1 MTPPPTATGGA
12 AEGSSI
18 TRAGGL
24 PAALRRRFM
33 RLRHRALPHLR
44 GETLMLSLAVAVGL
58 ATGLLASLL
67 IAVIAAVQSFLFG
80 TSVSWPVLL
89 IAPAAGGL
97 VVGLLLTYV
106 VPESSGGG
114 VVQVMATIA
123 TRGGR
128 FRARVPFGGVL
139 ATGIALGSGASGGR
153 EGPIVL
159 IGGGVGS
166 LVGRLFAV
174 GEDRMRTL
182 VAAGAAAG
190 IGASFNAPIGGMLF
204 AIELII
210 GRFHSSALQ
219 SVVVAS
225 VVGSVTAREV
235 IGPEIIYEPAT
246 LYTLTD
252 WRELLLY
259 AVLGLAA
266 ALFGLGFV
274 YGDDYAKKTFAR
286 LSVWP
291 PLKVAI
297 GGLGVGLVALAVPEV
312 IGTGDNLPPIDG
324 LRHPIQTMLD
334 GDVGTGYAAVGFL
347 LLLAV
352 AKLLATCL
360 SSGSGNAIGT
370 FAPTIFCGAALGGA
384 VGHIAQALLPGAG
397 VQPGAF
403 ALVGMAA
410 VFAAAA
416 RAPLTAIVIA
426 FELTSGYHLV
436 LPLMLAAGLATFLA
450 DRLQSESVY
459 TLPLRKRGIVYAE
472 SEDVDIMQVVRVGEI
487 MTTNPDTLTAGIAV
501 DHARE
506 RFRATRHHGFPVV
519 DDGRLVGVC
528 TLADL
533 ARADAAGDGNREV
546 PLTVGDVCTR
556 QPLTVTPIDP
566 VYRAVRRMA
575 AIDVGRLPVVSAED
589 HGRLVGLVR
598 RADLVKAYQQAVS
611 RSLAAQQ
618 RKQVEQLRD
627 LAGTQFVEWRITAD
641 APAAGRQVREMSWP
655 SRTVLTSIRRNGE
668 VVMPNGDT
676 RLQAGDE
683 VTVLADL
690 EHVDDVEALLTGGT
704 EDPIGSRG

>member
-12 AEGSSI
+12 ADGSSV

-67 IAVIAAVQSFLFG
+67 IVVIAAVQSFLFG

-324 LRHPIQTMLD
+324 LRDPIQTMLD

-384 VGHIAQALLPGAG
+384 VGHVAQALLPGAG

-487 MTTNPDTLTAGIAV
+487 MTTNPDTLTAGLPV
-501 DHARE
+501 DEARE
-506 RFRATRHHGFPVV
+506 RFRDTRHHGFPVV

-533 ARADAAGDGNREV
+533 ARADAAGDGDREV

-618 RKQVEQLRD
+618 RKQVEQLRN

-704 EDPIGSRG
+704 GDPNGSRG

>member
-1 MTPPPTATGGA
+1 MTPPPTARGGGA
-12 AEGSSI
+12 DGSSV
-18 TRAGGL
+18 TRTGGL

-67 IAVIAAVQSFLFG
+67 IAVIAVVQNVMFG

-204 AIELII
+204 AIALII

-266 ALFGLGFV
+266 ALFGLGFL

-324 LRHPIQTMLD
+324 LRDPIQTMLD

-384 VGHIAQALLPGAG
+384 VGHVAQTLLPGAG

-487 MTTNPDTLTAGIAV
+487 MTTDPDTLTAGLSV
-501 DHARE
+501 DEAHE
-506 RFRATRHHGFPVV
+506 RFRDTRHHGFPVV

-533 ARADAAGDGNREV
+533 ARADVAGDGDREV

-618 RKQVEQLRD
+618 RKQVEQLRN

-655 SRTVLTSIRRNGE
+655 SRTVLTSIRRSGE

-676 RLQAGDE
+676 RLQADDE

-704 EDPIGSRG
+704 GDPIGSRG

>member
-12 AEGSSI
+12 ADGSSVA
-18 TRAGGL
+18 RAGGL

-67 IAVIAAVQSFLFG
+67 IVVIAAVQSFLFG

-533 ARADAAGDGNREV
+533 ARADAAGDGDREV

>member
-12 AEGSSI
+12 ADGSSV
-18 TRAGGL
+18 TRTGGL

-67 IAVIAAVQSFLFG
+67 IAVIAVVQSFLFG

-324 LRHPIQTMLD
+324 LRDPIQTMLD

-487 MTTNPDTLTAGIAV
+487 MTTNPDTLTAGLPV

-533 ARADAAGDGNREV
+533 ARADAAGDGDREV

-556 QPLTVTPIDP
+556 QPLTVTPMDP

-618 RKQVEQLRD
+618 RKQVEQLRN

>member
-334 GDVGTGYAAVGFL
+334 GDVATGYAAVGFL